1 MISKQYFIIT
11 FAILF
16 LYIPSTFAE
25 GVTVDDGV
33 IGDDCG
39 QCAEMCQEPTDGES
53 VQSLNNWICQ
63 QCLSLC
69 QNKNIEPEDNFEY
82 EDDYEVQPCPAKPIT

>member
-1 MISKQYFIIT
+1 MRSVIVIAGL
-11 FAILF
+11 FALT
-16 LYIPSTFAE
+16 YPTNAFAE
-25 GVTVDDGV
+25 GLSIDDGV

-39 QCAEMCQEPTDGES
+39 QCTEMCQEPTDGES